1 MKPHCSIPTIT
12 TCSLTWLES
21 SELAWGHGLF
31 LDSDDV
37 IHWKWTLGANAWVN
51 NLSESTL
58 LLLPPSFHFIHSIS
72 LLPFVSLSHCI
83 SFILCLLAY
92 TPPFPFSPPLRL
104 SCSIFLSHPSDLHV
118 EGLFRVPG
126 HSLRQAALREMLNAG
141 AEIDL
146 ETGDFHPNDAATL
159 LKAYLGEL
167 PEPLLTHRHYHAHLK
182 IGGAYCSYHKFL
194 SHSDQSEVKTRKCK
208 VTPFFFFL

>member
-1 MKPHCSIPTIT
+1 MRSWFI
-12 TCSLTWLES
+12 SRS
-21 SELAWGHGLF
+21 N
-31 LDSDDV
+31 DV
-37 IHWKWTLGANAWVN
+37 IHWKWTPGANALVN

-58 LLLPPSFHFIHSIS
+58 LLPSPSFHFIHSIS
-72 LLPFVSLSHCI
+72 LLTAVSLSPCV
-83 SFILCLLAY
+83 SFTLCLCADTQRCLS
-92 TPPFPFSPPLRL
+92 PSFSPTL
-104 SCSIFLSHPSDLHV
+104 SDLHV

-182 IGGAYCSYHKFL
+182 IGGIGWFIHHLCHYSRYNDIQINKNNNKCSIF
-194 SHSDQSEVKTRKCK
+194 
-208 VTPFFFFL
+208 

>member
-1 MKPHCSIPTIT
+1 MSFTESGHWEQMLGSIIYLKALCS
-12 TCSLTWLES
+12 CC
-21 SELAWGHGLF
+21 
-31 LDSDDV
+31 
-37 IHWKWTLGANAWVN
+37 
-51 NLSESTL
+51 
-58 LLLPPSFHFIHSIS
+58 LPPSISFICS
-72 LLPFVSLSHCI
+72 LLTSVSLSPYV
-83 SFILCLLAY
+83 FFTLLH
-92 TPPFPFSPPLRL
+92 FFFLPLPLWL
-104 SCSIFLSHPSDLHV
+104 SRSIFLSHRSDLHV

-182 IGGAYCSYHKFL
+182 IGGVLVDLYTDPC
-194 SHSDQSEVKTRKCK
+194 HSSR
-208 VTPFFFFL
+208 